1 LKNVF
6 IGLGSNSGDKKANL
20 TGAINRIKSINKV
33 EIKKISSF
41 YITKPWG
48 NTNQEDFFNQ
58 VIEITTDLSA
68 GELLY
73 KLQEIE
79 IKMGRQRKEKWGPR
93 IIDLDILMYGDEV
106 IDSPEL
112 KIPHPYMKERSFVLV
127 PLQEIDPKI
136 VFPDDGA
143 KIEEVLIKVIA
154 REGNN
159 RIIKI

>member
-20 TGAINRIKSINKV
+20 TGAIN
-33 EIKKISSF
+33 KISSF